1 MSTSASYRTL
11 LRPSEAYLFKDKGS
25 KFIGYAYP
33 VEQDGQIAELL
44 DRVKAKHPKAN
55 HCCYAWR
62 LGHGASSR
70 YRVNDDGEPKNS
82 AGQPIYGQLLSKEL
96 TNTLVMVVRYFGGTK
111 LGVSGLINA
120 YKTCAEGALD
130 SARVITKEIQIALR
144 LNFSYQNINKVM
156 RIVKA
161 NNLQLKS
168 QKMEL
173 DCEFVVAVNAN
184 EVDTVLNLFQSQTA
198 VAVQKI

>member
-1 MSTSASYRTL
+1 MSTTNNYRTL
-11 LRPSEAYLFKDKGS
+11 QRPSEAHLFKDKGS

-33 VEQDGQIAELL
+33 VEDENRIAELL
-44 DRVKAKHPKAN
+44 VQVKAQHPKAN

-62 LGHGASSR
+62 LGHDSSAR

-111 LGVSGLINA
+111 LGVGGLINA
-120 YKTCAEGALD
+120 YKSCAEGTL
-130 SARVITKEIQIALR
+130 ARASILTKEIQVALQ
-144 LNFSYQNINKVM
+144 LTFAYQDINKVM
-156 RIVKA
+156 RIVKGQ
-161 NNLQLKS
+161 NLQLKS

-173 DCEFVVAVNAN
+173 DCEFVVAVNAD
-184 EVDTVLNLFQSQTA
+184 EFDSVFQLFQSHSGIE
-198 VAVQKI
+198 VQKI